1 MLGTLVPST
10 DSGIDVNWSASTTMI
25 NVLES
30 LGLSSRTETVYRV
43 MLAHAD
49 WGIAQV
55 VEHLQVSEELVRESL
70 DELADLSLLRPS
82 WDQVGALR
90 PVSPQVGLAA
100 LLQRAETEITQRQRQ
115 IETARAAIAAMT
127 AEYHTTHEKDRVTH
141 LTGLDE
147 VRARLDELAHTAEYE
162 CVSFTPGA
170 AQRPDTHQA
179 AKPANQTALERGV
192 TIRSVYQDSFRNDL
206 ATLAYVRWL
215 TELGGQ
221 TRSVPTL
228 PMTMVI
234 IDQRIALLPVDPSD
248 TAQGAVEVQAPG
260 LVAAAYSLFEQIWAT
275 ATPFGA
281 PDPVD
286 ENGLTPQEIQLIR
299 ILAQGHTDEVAG
311 RRLNLSLRTVR
322 RMMAQIMD
330 RLGAQ
335 SRFQAGIRAASRG
348 WLRDPEPAPPP
359 QPQDSQASG

>member
-1 MLGTLVPST
+1 M
-10 DSGIDVNWSASTTMI
+10 IDPTMI
-25 NVLES
+25 IVLEL
-30 LGLSSRTETVYRV
+30 LGLSSRTEAVYRV
-43 MLAHAD
+43 ILAHAD

-55 VEHLQVSEELVRESL
+55 VAHLQLSEELVRESL

-90 PVSPQVGLAA
+90 PLSPQVGLAA
-100 LLQRAETEITQRQRQ
+100 LLMRAETEIAARQRQ
-115 IETARAAIAAMT
+115 VETARTAIAAMT
-127 AEYHTTHEKDRVTH
+127 AAYHTTHERDQLTQ
-141 LTGLDE
+141 LTGLDR
-147 VRARLDELAHTAEYE
+147 VRARLDELAHTAEHE
-162 CVSFTPGA
+162 CVSFTPGT

-179 AKPANQTALERGV
+179 ARPANQLALERGV
-192 TIRSVYQDSFRNDL
+192 TIRSVYQDSFRNNL

-215 TELGGQ
+215 TDLGGQ

-234 IDQRIALLPVDPSD
+234 VDRRIALLPVDP
-248 TAQGAVEVQAPG
+248 TEPARGAIEVQAPG
-260 LVAAAYSLFEQIWAT
+260 LVAAAYSLFDQVWAT

-281 PDPVD
+281 PDPID
-286 ENGLTPQEIQLIR
+286 ENGLTPQESQLIR
-299 ILAQGHTDEVAG
+299 ILAHGHTDEVAG
-311 RRLNLSLRTVR
+311 RKLNLSLRTVR

-348 WLRDPEPAPPP
+348 WLRDPGSDP
-359 QPQDSQASG
+359 DHR